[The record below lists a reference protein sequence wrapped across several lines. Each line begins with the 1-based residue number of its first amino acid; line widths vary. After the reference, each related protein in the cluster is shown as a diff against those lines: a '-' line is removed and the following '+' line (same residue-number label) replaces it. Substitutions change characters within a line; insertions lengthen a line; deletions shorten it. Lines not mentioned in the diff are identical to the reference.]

1 MKKIITN
8 YNIVDDGS
16 YVVEN
21 EEKSLE
27 PIIKVPVFN
36 DEEPIIIAQP
46 EEPVE
51 EVEDTT
57 PKETILQLV
66 RNNEGI
72 VIGIEVQCICG
83 EKIWIK
89 MEY

>member
-1 MKKIITN
+1 MKKIIAN
-8 YNIVDDGS
+8 YNIVDSGQIALED
-16 YVVEN
+16 
-21 EEKSLE
+21 EEKTLD
-27 PIIKVPVFN
+27 PIIKIPVIN
-36 DEEPIIIAQP
+36 EAEPVIIAQP
-46 EEPVE
+46 EEPIE
-51 EVEDTT
+51 EEDTG

-66 RNNEGI
+66 RNNEGV